1 MKRVTRPRL
10 RSLLANRRGAA
21 ALEFALVMLAFLP
34 LCLGTMEAGL
44 LLWAHNA
51 LQTSANLT
59 ARCVAIS
66 SPACSNA
73 AQFAVTTAN
82 IWLQPGILTT
92 AGVTVQT
99 GASCTGASGTM
110 VKVTLTSTG
119 FSSMPLVS
127 QLATSALT
135 TSACYPASP

>member
-66 SPACSNA
+66 SPASIRRLPVRRLLVQA
-73 AQFAVTTAN
+73 
-82 IWLQPGILTT
+82 GILTDS
-92 AGVTVQT
+92 V
-99 GASCTGASGTM
+99 GAAESH
-110 VKVTLTSTG
+110 
-119 FSSMPLVS
+119 
-127 QLATSALT
+127 
-135 TSACYPASP
+135 